1 MLTGHSVSDSTR
13 EKLSERARQRG
24 FTDNLRR
31 GTPAAQAS
39 PKAGRFSTNSS
50 AKSWTLISP
59 DNRRF
64 ECTNLNNWIRQN
76 IDLFGCELKDE
87 NVYRISAGF
96 RTVKRNIKLNKSG
109 QTYKGWTLESWN
121 DLKNFEK
128 ENENDDQSK

>member
-1 MLTGHSVSDSTR
+1 MLTGHSVSDATR
-13 EKLSERARQRG
+13 EILRVHAKQRG

-39 PKAGRFSTNSS
+39 PKAGRFTTNSS
-50 AKSWTLISP
+50 AKAWTLISP
-59 DNRRF
+59 DGRRF